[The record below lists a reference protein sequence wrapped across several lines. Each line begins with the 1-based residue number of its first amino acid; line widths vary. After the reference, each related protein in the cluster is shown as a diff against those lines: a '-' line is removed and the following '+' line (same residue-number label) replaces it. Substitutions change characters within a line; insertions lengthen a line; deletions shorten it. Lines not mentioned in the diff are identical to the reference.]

1 MRALLIAALGLAA
14 TPALPSPAFSPDL
27 LPKLI
32 GSSALLIEKELGA
45 PTDGCRNGMCTH
57 ALGGQEIGLA
67 YQGGLVSAVS
77 WMPVK
82 GPWVTMND
90 LKLRTCKGPFVDWVT
105 GGEVWNDC
113 AGGLSAKIDRD
124 AGKKTTFSVE
134 IRAGKFLTR

>member
-1 MRALLIAALGLAA
+1 MKASLIAALVLVA
-14 TPALPSPAFSPDL
+14 TPALSSQPFSPAL

-45 PTDGCRNGMCTH
+45 PTDGCRDRLCTH
-57 ALGGQEIGLA
+57 GLGGQKIGLV
-67 YQGGLVSAVS
+67 YQQGLVSAVS
-77 WMPVK
+77 WMPVS

-90 LKLRTCKGPFVDWVT
+90 LGLRSCKGPFVNFST

-124 AGKKTTFSVE
+124 TGKKTTFSVE
-134 IRAGKFLTR
+134 IRTSNFLTR